1 MYDIKNLNT
10 ANKELGLALES
21 RKKLIE
27 SSKKL
32 FEIMYEVYSGHRCK
46 KIPRIGEWLSTK
58 YVDFISNRI
67 KAIVEEIHKGKDLS
81 FEEGFNAYI
90 PTKEEEYK
98 ALNFEV
104 MDILRMYGMQ
114 LEETDQ

>member
-1 MYDIKNLNT
+1 MYDIEEINT
-10 ANKELGLALES
+10 ANKELGLALER
-21 RKKLIE
+21 RKNLIE

-32 FEIMYEVYSGHRCK
+32 FEIMYEVYSGHRCE
-46 KIPRIGEWLSTK
+46 KIPRISDWLPTK
-58 YVDFISNRI
+58 YTDFISNRM
-67 KAIVEEIHKGKDLS
+67 KAIVEEIHKGKDLA
-81 FEEGFNAYI
+81 FEEGFNSYI

-114 LEETDQ
+114 LGETD